1 MSAEEIQIKV
11 AQGAKP
17 GEGGQLPGAK
27 NFPWVAEVRGSVPG
41 VRLISPPP
49 HHDIY
54 SIEDLKQLIYDLKQI
69 NPSAAVSVKLV
80 SSTGVGTI
88 ATGVVKC
95 GADKVVISGYD
106 GGTGA
111 APRISVRDAGL
122 PWEMGISEAHQTLAL
137 NNLRQRTTIE
147 TDGKLMTGR
156 DIAVAIMLGAEE
168 FSFGSLVL
176 VSIGCIMMR
185 VCSKILV
192 LPVLLRK
199 ILVCANSL
207 MASRKISKIA
217 CVSWPKIFAKKWLNL
232 DIARSMNLL
241 DIRNI

>member
-1 MSAEEIQIKV
+1 M
-11 AQGAKP
+11 
-17 GEGGQLPGAK
+17 
-27 NFPWVAEVRGSVPG
+27 
-41 VRLISPPP
+41 ISPPP

-185 VCSKILV
+185 VCSKNTCPTGV
-192 LPVLLRK
+192 ATQDPRLRK
-199 ILVCANSL
+199 FFNGKPEDI
-207 MASRKISKIA
+207 KIA